1 MMLSY
6 EISYGLDIQ
15 YVFDEKYT
23 IYSASSSH
31 PYKPGGLYKHK
42 DIMDHV
48 YSSGVFKKVNY
59 FDCQKE
65 QTSDLIIRLKPNFF
79 YNPLMTV
86 MYSELEVDFFTGK
99 NSFITTKKFKDEQ
112 VMVFNIRPIENL
124 KTVYKT
130 LIQQVNEFM
139 LSDLNEKSFEK
150 IDGSFCVIL

>member
-1 MMLSY
+1 
-6 EISYGLDIQ
+6 
-15 YVFDEKYT
+15 
-23 IYSASSSH
+23 
-31 PYKPGGLYKHK
+31 
-42 DIMDHV
+42 MDQV
-48 YSSGVFKKVNY
+48 SSSGVFEKVNY

-139 LSDLNEKSFEK
+139 LSDLNEKNFEK